1 MIQLKQLNAELSSDI
16 NVKQAAA
23 KKQMQELVCR
33 LSDAPK
39 YHKLTTQDREL
50 LSNEGYAS
58 DLTNNLVVITQRE
71 KSMTSSVKDKLLV
84 GFTYAAF
91 DPALYGNTAIYNA
104 LELISNGCCCYCESF
119 LMPVGAG
126 EVGHFRPVSLLD
138 VEISSESNSH
148 TCSPYYLQAYEQSNL
163 VYTCQA
169 CSTDHKAG
177 RFPVMGERN
186 AVDVNQE
193 QPILVNPYHENPRD
207 YIRFNPR
214 NCLAYP
220 FDEACAF
227 YLAKHKQTAA
237 EVEVQIWQ
245 DPSRIPNQ
253 FTSNG
258 DLLTDSKIQQQYEDW
273 RAQQQLGN
281 SSTRGEQTIDIMGLN
296 RNVLVLARLVMATS
310 LMSSY
315 EMINKVTSTKGEGST
330 PESLYPQCDTISYRS
345 MAIDVL
351 QTLKQASTN
360 SPDITPDNK
369 VNLTPTSLAMY
380 KEDLR
385 PSRAPKTIA
394 AWLRSC
400 LSYLVLESE
409 LKQTTKRR
417 LVCLSAEDKIYGAT
431 DTEKCVFLP
440 IDWKTDIHNVIKV
453 KSHRN
458 LWEASF
464 LELAQS
470 HPHELISLFANNDVW
485 VEGDYTPLA

>member
-1 MIQLKQLNAELSSDI
+1 MIPLESINIELSADL

-23 KKQMQELVCR
+23 NTQMKALVER
-33 LSDAPK
+33 LCDAPK
-39 YHKLTTQDREL
+39 YHTLTKTDRL
-50 LSNEGYAS
+50 TLAKEGYAP
-58 DLTNNLVVITQRE
+58 DLTNNLVVTTQRGQNVASCE
-71 KSMTSSVKDKLLV
+71 SDRLVV

-91 DPALYGNTAIYNA
+91 DPALYGNTDIYNA
-104 LELISNGCCCYCESF
+104 LERVSNGCCCYCESF

-193 QPILVNPYHENPRD
+193 QPMLVNPYQENPRD
-207 YIRFNPR
+207 YIRFNPQ

-220 FDEACAF
+220 FDEACTF
-227 YLAKHKQTAA
+227 YQATQKKSSV
-237 EVEVQIWQ
+237 EVEALIWQ
-245 DPSRIPNQ
+245 DPSYIPNQ
-253 FTSNG
+253 FTSSG
-258 DLLTDSKIQQQYEDW
+258 ELLTDGQTQQQYEDW
-273 RAQQQLGN
+273 RAHQQLGHHP
-281 SSTRGEQTIDIMGLN
+281 TRGELTIDVIGLN
-296 RNVLVLARLVMATS
+296 RNALVLARLVMATS
-310 LMSSY
+310 LMSSD
-315 EMINKVTSTKGEGST
+315 EVNNKDTSPKSEGAT
-330 PESLYPQCDTISYRS
+330 PESIDTQCDTISYRS

-351 QTLKQASTN
+351 QTLKQASDTSPN
-360 SPDITPDNK
+360 SPLKKNA
-369 VNLTPTSLAMY
+369 NLTPTSLAMH
-380 KEDLR
+380 KGEFR
-385 PSRAPKTIA
+385 PSRVPKTMA
-394 AWLRSC
+394 VWLRSC

-409 LKQTTKRR
+409 LKQTNKRR
-417 LVCLSAEDKIYGAT
+417 LVCLSAEDKVYGGT

-440 IDWKTDIHNVIKV
+440 IDWEMDIHNVIKV